1 MTVASEVLAIA
12 AAWDAA
18 LVRNDAEAVASFM
31 ADDWAYVGPTG
42 ATPKADIISWIASGQ
57 LAHHTMETIGAA
69 RVSAHG
75 NTAVVTSRKTEHRR
89 LEQRFL
95 RRRRM
100 DHRSLH
106 PHQRPLALPPQPQVP
121 RRPVTR
127 TRPPEP
133 QVPGRTVARARPLA
147 AVSLSR

>member
-1 MTVASEVLAIA
+1 MTVASEVLTTS

-31 ADDWAYVGPTG
+31 ADDWAYIGPTG

-75 NTAVVTSRKTEHRR
+75 DTAVVTSRKQSTGAWNSVPYAADEWITEVFI
-89 LEQRFL
+89 L
-95 RRRRM
+95 
-100 DHRSLH
+100 
-106 PHQRPLALPPQPQVP
+106 
-121 RRPVTR
+121 TN
-127 TRPPEP
+127 
-133 QVPGRTVARARPLA
+133 ARWLCL
-147 AVSLSR
+147 LSHKCPADQ